1 MDDDHH
7 NVHSAI
13 NTNYILLFLCGNTSA
28 LRQYHFQ
35 SLTMTVPSHLVRR
48 SAAQLLLSHT
58 RNLARSA
65 RVVATPFVTSKIN
78 RYAVRHY
85 AVPTNIRIPDQS
97 ELDASVSRILPST
110 RYDEEATTPI
120 TYDQACSLLSKLL
133 VQLRTIADL
142 ATVSDRQAYQ
152 SSVDSDIIAKVKE
165 WGYNAEDLTQLAN
178 TLLSASA
185 DPRRQ
190 PLAFRLF
197 EVAHQSGSDDA
208 GYYWASMVLQNT
220 APPPPSGDLK
230 GRAQQAVSLYQE
242 LSAAGNARGS
252 VGVARLLLQR
262 VQRGQV
268 DKSQWPS
275 LIDQA
280 VKLYTQAGE
289 KGLPEAWYDLASLF
303 QESRFNPPD
312 QERALEYLGKGA
324 QLGHSGCLFALA
336 MHHLLDDH
344 KGNKSEAFRL
354 FKQAA
359 EQGDAQSMFQVGSFY
374 FLDRDKMAQHPDVM
388 AGDKTMKQAHKDTFG
403 VEADD
408 DEARFWLEQSAQSDY
423 PPSILQLATLLSQHR
438 GLHPGSHKER
448 GLRAVDKAQADQ
460 LSYALLAKLLAI
472 LKTSGN
478 LPSLP
483 SQKGQWSNSQFNALI
498 PQAQA
503 MYEKLEK
510 KLSDSSDKDQ

>member
-1 MDDDHH
+1 
-7 NVHSAI
+7 
-13 NTNYILLFLCGNTSA
+13 
-28 LRQYHFQ
+28 
-35 SLTMTVPSHLVRR
+35 MTVPSHLVRR

-85 AVPTNIRIPDQS
+85 SVPTNIRIPDQS

-152 SSVDSDIIAKVKE
+152 SSVDSDIIAQVKD

-280 VKLYTQAGE
+280 VKLYTQA
-289 KGLPEAWYDLASLF
+289 
-303 QESRFNPPD
+303 D
-312 QERALEYLGKGA
+312 QERALKYLGKGA
-324 QLGHSGCLFALA
+324 QLGHSGCLFALG

>member
-1 MDDDHH
+1 
-7 NVHSAI
+7 
-13 NTNYILLFLCGNTSA
+13 
-28 LRQYHFQ
+28 
-35 SLTMTVPSHLVRR
+35 MTVPSHLVRR

-78 RYAVRHY
+78 RYSVRHY
-85 AVPTNIRIPDQS
+85 SVPTNIRIPDQS

-152 SSVDSDIIAKVKE
+152 SSVDSDIIAQVKD

-280 VKLYTQAGE
+280 VKLYTQA
-289 KGLPEAWYDLASLF
+289 
-303 QESRFNPPD
+303 D
-312 QERALEYLGKGA
+312 QERALKYLGKGA
-324 QLGHSGCLFALA
+324 QLGHSGCLFALG

>member
-1 MDDDHH
+1 
-7 NVHSAI
+7 
-13 NTNYILLFLCGNTSA
+13 
-28 LRQYHFQ
+28 
-35 SLTMTVPSHLVRR
+35 MTVPSRLVRR
-48 SAAQLLLSHT
+48 SAAQHLLSHT

-65 RVVATPFVTSKIN
+65 RVVATPLVTSKIN

-85 AVPTNIRIPDQS
+85 AVPTNILIPDQS

-152 SSVDSDIIAKVKE
+152 SSVDSDIIASVKD

-220 APPPPSGDLK
+220 APPAPSGDLK
-230 GRAQQAVSLYQE
+230 GRTQQAVSLYQE

-280 VKLYTQAGE
+280 VKLYTQA
-289 KGLPEAWYDLASLF
+289 
-303 QESRFNPPD
+303 D

-324 QLGHSGCLFALA
+324 QLGHSGCLFALG
-336 MHHLLDDH
+336 MHHLLNDN

-388 AGDKTMKQAHKDTFG
+388 TGDKTMKQAHKDTFG

-448 GLRAVDKAQADQ
+448 GLRAVDKTQADQ

>member
-1 MDDDHH
+1 MTIP
-7 NVHSAI
+7 SR
-13 NTNYILLFLCGNTSA
+13 FL
-28 LRQYHFQ
+28 
-35 SLTMTVPSHLVRR
+35 RR
-48 SAAQLLLSHT
+48 SAAQLLVS
-58 RNLARSA
+58 NARTFTPPA
-65 RVVATPFVTSKIN
+65 RAVARRSIASKIN
-78 RYAVRHY
+78 YTALRHF

-97 ELDASVSRILPST
+97 ELDASVGRILPSS
-110 RYDEEATTPI
+110 RYDQEATTPI
-120 TYDQACSLLSKLL
+120 KYDQACILLSKLL

-142 ATVSDRQAYQ
+142 GTASDRQAYQ
-152 SSVDSDIIAKVKE
+152 SSVDSDIIASVKD
-165 WGYNAEDLTQLAN
+165 WGCNAEHLTQLAN

-208 GYYWASMVLQNT
+208 GYFWASMVLQNT

-230 GRAQQAVSLYQE
+230 DRAQQAVSLYQE

-252 VGVARLLLQR
+252 VSVARLLLQR

-275 LIDQA
+275 LIEEA

-289 KGLPEAWYDLASLF
+289 KGLSEAWYDLALLF

-312 QERALEYLGKGA
+312 QERALDYLGKGA
-324 QLGHSGCLFALA
+324 DLGHSGCLFALG
-336 MHHLLDDH
+336 MHHLLDND

-374 FLDRDKMAQHPDVM
+374 FLDRDKMAQHPDVT

-408 DEARFWLEQSAQSDY
+408 VEARFWLEQSAQSDY
-423 PPSILQLATLLSQHR
+423 PPSILQLATLLGQHR
-438 GLHPGSHKER
+438 GLNPGTHKER
-448 GLRAVDKAQADQ
+448 GLRAIDKGQAEQ

-483 SQKGQWSNSQFNALI
+483 SQRGQWSNSQFNGLI

-510 KLSDSSDKDQ
+510 KLSDSGNQDQ

>member
-1 MDDDHH
+1 
-7 NVHSAI
+7 
-13 NTNYILLFLCGNTSA
+13 
-28 LRQYHFQ
+28 
-35 SLTMTVPSHLVRR
+35 MTVPSRLVRR
-48 SAAQLLLSHT
+48 SAAQHLLSHT

-97 ELDASVSRILPST
+97 ELDESVSRILPST
-110 RYDEEATTPI
+110 RYDEEAMTPI

-152 SSVDSDIIAKVKE
+152 SSVDSDIIASVKD
-165 WGYNAEDLTQLAN
+165 WGYNTEDLTQLAN

-190 PLAFRLF
+190 PLALRLF
-197 EVAHQSGSDDA
+197 EVAHQSGSEDS

-220 APPPPSGDLK
+220 APPPPSGGLK

-280 VKLYTQAGE
+280 VKLYTQA
-289 KGLPEAWYDLASLF
+289 
-303 QESRFNPPD
+303 D

-324 QLGHSGCLFALA
+324 QLGHSGCLFALG
-336 MHHLLDDH
+336 MHHLLDDN

>member
-1 MDDDHH
+1 
-7 NVHSAI
+7 
-13 NTNYILLFLCGNTSA
+13 
-28 LRQYHFQ
+28 
-35 SLTMTVPSHLVRR
+35 MTVPSHLVRR

-97 ELDASVSRILPST
+97 ELDASLSRILPST

-152 SSVDSDIIAKVKE
+152 SSVDSDIIAQVKD

-280 VKLYTQAGE
+280 VKLYTQA
-289 KGLPEAWYDLASLF
+289 
-303 QESRFNPPD
+303 D
-312 QERALEYLGKGA
+312 QERALKYLGKGA
-324 QLGHSGCLFALA
+324 QLGHSGCLFALG

>member
-1 MDDDHH
+1 M
-7 NVHSAI
+7 I
-13 NTNYILLFLCGNTSA
+13 
-28 LRQYHFQ
+28 
-35 SLTMTVPSHLVRR
+35 VPSHLVRG

-152 SSVDSDIIAKVKE
+152 SSVDSDIIAQVKD

-280 VKLYTQAGE
+280 VKLYTQA
-289 KGLPEAWYDLASLF
+289 
-303 QESRFNPPD
+303 D
-312 QERALEYLGKGA
+312 QERALKYLGKGA
-324 QLGHSGCLFALA
+324 QLGHSGCLFALG

-344 KGNKSEAFRL
+344 KANKSEAFRL

-388 AGDKTMKQAHKDTFG
+388 AGDKTLKQAHKDTFG

-510 KLSDSSDKDQ
+510 KLSDSSDKVQ